1 MKNDQSI
8 EYLKEQLYNAE
19 IAYSWEYIGGE
30 GKYGHLIEWCTAILA
45 GSLFP
50 LFLLVVED
58 DAIYQSG
65 FWLFSSTGL
74 IMVFVSRYLFG
85 PDKHRC
91 YHLTALG
98 IHYTEQDLI
107 PEVAYKI
114 ARGFAWVGI
123 GVCI

>member
-1 MKNDQSI
+1 MNSKQGI
-8 EYLKEQLYNAE
+8 ESLKEQLYNAE

-30 GKYGHLIEWCTAILA
+30 GKYSHLIEWCTAILA

-65 FWLFSSTGL
+65 FWLFSSAGL

-91 YHLTALG
+91 YHFMLRVFFCTLNSIKQING
-98 IHYTEQDLI
+98 
-107 PEVAYKI
+107 
-114 ARGFAWVGI
+114 
-123 GVCI
+123 